1 MPATNRRILVWA
13 EVDTKVP
20 YCRQHVLRLEG
31 RGEFPQR
38 VQIGPGRVGWWSD
51 EVDQWL
57 ASRTRGAPPQREQLG
72 PKAPSAPEPD
82 AEDLE
87 LLRRLAVKFDL
98 DLVPRKP
105 ERRRGGGP
113 P

>member
-13 EVDTKVP
+13 EVETQVP

-38 VQIGPGRVGWWSD
+38 VQIGPGRIGWWSD

-57 ASRTRGAPPQREQLG
+57 ASRTRGAPPRREQLE

-82 AEDLE
+82 AEDFEVLHKLAAKFGLE
-87 LLRRLAVKFDL
+87 L
-98 DLVPRKP
+98 VPTKP
-105 ERRRGGGP
+105 ERRRRGSAP
-113 P
+113 